1 METGNKITVETN
13 IRSHIEDVWNYYTS
27 PAHITGWNF
36 ASEDWHSPR
45 AENDLRPGGRFSWRM
60 EAKDGSMGF
69 DFSGTYSEIKLLKKI
84 DYVIDDGRKV
94 SIRFRKKG
102 DSSGVKVTFEAEKS
116 NPEELQR
123 QGWQAILNNFRVY
136 AESLIRKQ

>member
-1 METGNKITVETN
+1 METGNKITVETS
-13 IRSHIEDVWNYYTS
+13 IRSHIEDVWIYYTS
-27 PAHITGWNF
+27 AAHITGWNF

-94 SIRFRKKG
+94 SVRFRKKG
-102 DSSGVKVTFEAEKS
+102 DTSGVTVTFETEKS
-116 NPEELQR
+116 HPEELQR
-123 QGWQAILNNFRVY
+123 QGWQAILNNFRFY
-136 AESLIRKQ
+136 AENHIRKQ